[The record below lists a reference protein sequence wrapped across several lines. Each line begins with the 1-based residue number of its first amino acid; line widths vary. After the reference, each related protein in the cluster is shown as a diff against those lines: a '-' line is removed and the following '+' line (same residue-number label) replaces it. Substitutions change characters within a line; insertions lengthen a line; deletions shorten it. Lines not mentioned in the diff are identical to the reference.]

1 MLKVHARNSIK
12 PNNNPKEL
20 ANSLRKFKGHPIKLL
35 KVTQDQ
41 QRMICINT
49 NKTIFLYDFSS
60 NKAEEIKLDSQPELL
75 SMVPGTGHFML
86 AID

>member
-1 MLKVHARNSIK
+1 MEPPR
-12 PNNNPKEL
+12 
-20 ANSLRKFKGHPIKLL
+20 
-35 KVTQDQ
+35 
-41 QRMICINT
+41 RMICINT

-60 NKAEEIKLDSQPELL
+60 NKAEEVKLDSQPELL